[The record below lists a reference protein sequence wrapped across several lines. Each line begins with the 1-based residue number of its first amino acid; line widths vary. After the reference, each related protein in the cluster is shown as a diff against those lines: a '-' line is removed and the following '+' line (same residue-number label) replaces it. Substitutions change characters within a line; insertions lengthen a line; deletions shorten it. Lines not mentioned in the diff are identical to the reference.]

1 MKWALFLF
9 VPLSAANLSA
19 IAAHDLGLNYVLNT
33 KDTNSSRIE
42 TSEIVITEERV
53 DGNNYKVTLSSK
65 QTGNTMTTIFPAAVP
80 VDFQISSFNTQRYC
94 GEVNYFVT
102 LRYDI
107 PQSADIRQYF
117 FETHAFRATSL
128 KYLASVNG
136 DFYDIAP
143 LGHGVDLGFPFEMP
157 QAYEVVCSAEGEGQ
171 EYTFSF
177 VSGQQ

>member
-1 MKWALFLF
+1 MKWAVFLF
-9 VPLSAANLSA
+9 VLLSATNLSA
-19 IAAHDLGLNYVLNT
+19 VEAHDLGLNYVLNT
-33 KDTNSSRIE
+33 KDTHGSRVE
-42 TSEIVITEERV
+42 TAEVVIAEERV
-53 DGNNYKVTLSSK
+53 DGNDYKVTLASK
-65 QTGNTMTTIFPAAVP
+65 QTGITLTTIFPAAVP
-80 VDFQISSFNTQRYC
+80 GDFQITSFNTQRYC
-94 GEVNYFVT
+94 GEVSYFVT

-128 KYLASVNG
+128 KYLASVGG

-143 LGHGVDLGFPFEMP
+143 LEAGADLGFPFKMP
-157 QAYEVVCSAEGEGQ
+157 QAFWVVCSAEGDGK

>member
-1 MKWALFLF
+1 MKWAVLLFLL
-9 VPLSAANLSA
+9 LSATNPSA
-19 IAAHDLGLNYVLNT
+19 VAAHDLGQNYVLNT
-33 KDTNSSRIE
+33 KDTYGSRIE
-42 TSEIVITEERV
+42 TSEVVITEERV
-53 DGNNYKVTLSSK
+53 DGNDYKVTLASK
-65 QTGNTMTTIFPAAVP
+65 QTGNTLTAIFPAAVP
-80 VDFQISSFNTQRYC
+80 VDFQITSFNTQRYC

-143 LGHGVDLGFPFEMP
+143 LEAGVDIGF
-157 QAYEVVCSAEGEGQ
+157 AYEMTQAFGVVCSAEGEGQ

-177 VSGQQ
+177 VSRQQ